1 MCDAA
6 GLKSKFVPSQPGPNS
21 EARIPPAGINGRS
34 GRQDTLG
41 WRTDLDVGKARV
53 SVGGK
58 VTTTCSENQ
67 AKFLAGNFQNS
78 DNRFGSLELA
88 IKGDD
93 RGDL

>member
-1 MCDAA
+1 
-6 GLKSKFVPSQPGPNS
+6 
-21 EARIPPAGINGRS
+21 
-34 GRQDTLG
+34 
-41 WRTDLDVGKARV
+41 
-53 SVGGK
+53 VGGK
-58 VTTTCSENQ
+58 VTTTGSENQ